1 MKVLLTSV
9 GSLVG
14 QNILDV
20 LDYPGF
26 SRRPLM
32 QVIGTNSLPEAA
44 CNFRCDRC
52 YLVPPSVTAGFS
64 ARLRDILLEESPDL
78 ILCCRDEDTYVLSQL
93 KSRHPEL
100 PGALPLGSPQ
110 AALIGLDKWQAWL
123 FARKHALPFAES
135 FMPGQSGD
143 GATLEAFC
151 RRVGYP
157 LISKPAR
164 GSASRGVCFI
174 RHADDAG
181 AMAQRPGYLFQEYL
195 GDPQNLEAYF
205 AILQG
210 PPPLF
215 AQFTNAGYHVCH
227 TIIGPGGDIA
237 PVVATENQTEHG
249 HSISNQRI
257 LDPELDALT
266 ADYAR
271 AFFLEGGTGP
281 FTVQLRRD
289 RNGDWKAL
297 ELNLRA
303 TGGTLARFL
312 RGVDELHLIIKA
324 FVPDASFPELSPLGS
339 DGCEQVARQYYSY
352 PVRDSEVTMLKH
364 SGVWSRS

>member
-1 MKVLLTSV
+1 MKLLLTSV

-26 SRRPLM
+26 SRRSLM

-52 YLVPPSVTAGFS
+52 YLVPPSAGADFS
-64 ARLRDILLEESPDL
+64 ARMRDILLEESPDL

-93 KSRHPEL
+93 KSRQPKL
-100 PGALPLGSPQ
+100 PGVLPLASPQ

-123 FARKHALPFAES
+123 FARKYALPFAES

-143 GATLEAFC
+143 GTTLEAFC

-157 LISKPAR
+157 LIAKPAR
-164 GSASRGVCFI
+164 GSASRGVCFV
-174 RHADDAG
+174 RDADDART
-181 AMAQRPGYLFQEYL
+181 MALRPGYLFQEYL
-195 GDPQNLEAYF
+195 GDPKSLDAYV
-205 AILQG
+205 ATLQG

-215 AQFTNAGYHVCH
+215 AQFTSAGYHVCH
-227 TIIGPGGDIA
+227 TIVGPGGEIA
-237 PVVATENQTEHG
+237 PVGITENQTEHG
-249 HSISNQRI
+249 HSISNRQV
-257 LDPELDALT
+257 LDPKLDALT
-266 ADYAR
+266 VDYAR

-281 FTVQLRRD
+281 LTVQLRQD
-289 RNGDWKAL
+289 RSGDWKVL

-303 TGGTLARFL
+303 TGGTLARFM
-312 RGVDELHLIIKA
+312 RGVDELYLIVKA
-324 FVPDASFPELSPLGS
+324 FVPDASIPELSPLGS
-339 DGCEQVARQYYSY
+339 DGCEQVIRQYYSY
-352 PVRDSEVTMLKH
+352 RISDSEVAMLKQ